1 MTNEP
6 LITILVSER
15 KAGSCSA
22 LKTASGDGI
31 GPGMLARTTSAI
43 SAATGSRTK
52 IFLRNLCLSVLVRPT
67 KLLERC
73 LCCCPIYTT
82 QVDSISFLTMR
93 RGSYPPCLKAWLG
106 MNGDYLW
113 RMQGFALD
121 KLHLTLTVFRENKNT
136 TTRNLLSPLS
146 DLVLAQRA
154 RQRKE
159 PVRVECEQSCPAEQ
173 KPSYSRLE
181 DCQQEEG
188 GT

>member
-1 MTNEP
+1 
-6 LITILVSER
+6 
-15 KAGSCSA
+15 
-22 LKTASGDGI
+22 
-31 GPGMLARTTSAI
+31 MLMLLPNLHYSSRFYLFSHDEKGQSSSLPESLAWDEWRLPVADARV
-43 SAATGSRTK
+43 
-52 IFLRNLCLSVLVRPT
+52 C
-67 KLLERC
+67 
-73 LCCCPIYTT
+73 
-82 QVDSISFLTMR
+82 
-93 RGSYPPCLKAWLG
+93 
-106 MNGDYLW
+106 
-113 RMQGFALD
+113 LD

-181 DCQQEEG
+181 DCQQDEG